1 MYSKNSGKIT
11 NTSPNFKI
19 IKMFIYLFVY
29 SNNKKTLHSF
39 LKFLNKLT
47 RNKVLKIKF
56 FSSQHTAVQKN
67 KKFTVLKSPH
77 INKKAQEHFKLCKYQ
92 VQIQLNL
99 FQTPKLLILLKKIQS
114 TLFQNIFV
122 KIKIT
127 ILKNNLKTPQI
138 NPHLFNL
145 KRSKH
150 LLKFSSTNYV
160 KIFDTFGELFL
171 RKFL

>member
-1 MYSKNSGKIT
+1 
-11 NTSPNFKI
+11 
-19 IKMFIYLFVY
+19 MFICLFVY

-39 LKFLNKLT
+39 LKFLNKST
-47 RNKVLKIKF
+47 RNKVLKIKI
-56 FSSQHTAVQKN
+56 FSSQQTAIQKN
-67 KKFTVLKSPH
+67 KIFTVLKSPH
-77 INKKAQEHFKLCKYQ
+77 VNKKAQEHFKLCKYQ

-122 KIKIT
+122 RIKIT
-127 ILKNNLKTPQI
+127 IFQNNLKKNQI
-138 NPHLFNL
+138 NPRLFNL

-160 KIFDTFGELFL
+160 KNFDTFGELFL
-171 RKFL
+171 KKILLK